1 MSETAAKPSLDPDVL
16 AALER
21 ERDFLL
27 RSLDDLDAERAAG
40 DLDTSDHAALADDYT
55 RRLAEVAR
63 SIDEERTAFDQV
75 DTKLDTRQRV
85 FTVIGIVVL
94 AVLAGVLLGQAS
106 GFRSPEDSV
115 TGDIRQSSAGLL
127 AEADTLT
134 REQRWPEAIEVY
146 DEVLD
151 VAPGN
156 VEALTYRGW
165 LTARLGDD
173 ETALLDLREAV
184 AVDPTY
190 PDARVFSAIVLD
202 NQLRFTEAAAELAAF
217 DSLDPPE
224 DMLMLVE
231 QFDLRVSV
239 AAGQINQ
246 VFSPLEP
253 GETVDLSQI
262 DASLDVIARAGAR
275 LSQLGDI
282 VLAQATFSAV
292 LAEDPEQ
299 LIALVGKGQLA
310 RQAEITELNPELA
323 SEAMQALDEAVRLAT
338 SQDEPVIRLYRADA
352 RLAQGDDDGALE
364 DLEAVDRD
372 VLSPDLQSLYDQLAR
387 SLN

>member
-94 AVLAGVLLGQAS
+94 AVLAGVLLGEAS
-106 GFRSPEDSV
+106 GFRSPDDSV

-173 ETALLDLREAV
+173 ETALLDLSEAV

-217 DSLDPPE
+217 DSVDPPE

-310 RQAEITELNPELA
+310 RQAEITDLNPELA
-323 SEAMQALDEAVRLAT
+323 SEAMQALNEAVRLAT

-352 RLAQGDDDGALE
+352 RLAQGDAEGALE
-364 DLEAVDRD
+364 DLEAVDRV
-372 VLSPDLQSLYDQLAR
+372 VLSPDLQALYDLLTR

>member
-16 AALER
+16 VALER

-184 AVDPTY
+184 AVDPAY

-292 LAEDPEQ
+292 LADDPEQ

-323 SEAMQALDEAVRLAT
+323 SEALRALDEAVRLAT

-364 DLEAVDRD
+364 DLEAVDRE
-372 VLSPDLQSLYDQLAR
+372 VLSPDLQALYDQLAR
-387 SLN
+387 ALN

>member
-106 GFRSPEDSV
+106 GFRSPDDSV

-310 RQAEITELNPELA
+310 RQAEITDLNPELA
-323 SEAMQALDEAVRLAT
+323 SEAMQALNEAVRLAT

-372 VLSPDLQSLYDQLAR
+372 VLSPDLQALYDQLAR

>member
-1 MSETAAKPSLDPDVL
+1 MSETATKPSLDPDVL

-106 GFRSPEDSV
+106 GFRSPDDSV

-173 ETALLDLREAV
+173 ETALLDLSEAV

-217 DSLDPPE
+217 DSVDPPE

-310 RQAEITELNPELA
+310 RQAEITDLNPELA
-323 SEAMQALDEAVRLAT
+323 SEAMQALNEAVRLAT

-352 RLAQGDDDGALE
+352 RLAQGDAEGAFE
-364 DLEAVDRD
+364 DLEAVDRV
-372 VLSPDLQSLYDQLAR
+372 VLSPDLQALYDLLTR

>member
-1 MSETAAKPSLDPDVL
+1 MSETATKPSLDPDVL

-94 AVLAGVLLGQAS
+94 AALAGVLLGEAS
-106 GFRSPEDSV
+106 GFRSPDDSV

-173 ETALLDLREAV
+173 ETALLDLSEAV

-217 DSLDPPE
+217 DSVDPPE

-310 RQAEITELNPELA
+310 RQAEITDLNPELA
-323 SEAMQALDEAVRLAT
+323 SEAMQALNEAVRLAT

-352 RLAQGDDDGALE
+352 RLAQGDAEGALE
-364 DLEAVDRD
+364 DLEAVDRV
-372 VLSPDLQSLYDQLAR
+372 VLSPDLQALYDLLTR

>member
-1 MSETAAKPSLDPDVL
+1 MSETATKPSLDPDVL

-94 AVLAGVLLGQAS
+94 AVLAGVLLGEAS
-106 GFRSPEDSV
+106 GFRSPDDSV

-372 VLSPDLQSLYDQLAR
+372 VLSPDLQALYDQLAR

>member
-1 MSETAAKPSLDPDVL
+1 MSETATKPSLDPDVL

-94 AVLAGVLLGQAS
+94 AVLAGVLLGEAS
-106 GFRSPEDSV
+106 GFRSPDDSV

-173 ETALLDLREAV
+173 ETALLDLSEAV

-217 DSLDPPE
+217 DSVDPPE

-310 RQAEITELNPELA
+310 RQAEITDLNPELA
-323 SEAMQALDEAVRLAT
+323 SEAMQALNEAVRLAT

-352 RLAQGDDDGALE
+352 RLAQGDAEGAFE
-364 DLEAVDRD
+364 DLEAVDRV
-372 VLSPDLQSLYDQLAR
+372 VLSPDLQALYDLLTR

>member
-372 VLSPDLQSLYDQLAR
+372 VLSPDLQALYDQLAR

>member
-1 MSETAAKPSLDPDVL
+1 M
-16 AALER
+16 
-21 ERDFLL
+21 
-27 RSLDDLDAERAAG
+27 
-40 DLDTSDHAALADDYT
+40 
-55 RRLAEVAR
+55 
-63 SIDEERTAFDQV
+63 
-75 DTKLDTRQRV
+75 
-85 FTVIGIVVL
+85 IGIVVL

-106 GFRSPEDSV
+106 GFRSPDDSV

-310 RQAEITELNPELA
+310 RQAEITDLNPELA

-352 RLAQGDDDGALE
+352 RLAQGDADGALE
-364 DLEAVDRD
+364 DLEAVDRV
-372 VLSPDLQSLYDQLAR
+372 VLSPDLQALYDLLAR

>member
-1 MSETAAKPSLDPDVL
+1 MSETATKPSLDPDVL

-75 DTKLDTRQRV
+75 DTKLDIRQRV

-173 ETALLDLREAV
+173 ETALLDLSEAV

-217 DSLDPPE
+217 DSVDPPE

-352 RLAQGDDDGALE
+352 RLAQGDAEGAFE
-364 DLEAVDRD
+364 DLEAVDRV
-372 VLSPDLQSLYDQLAR
+372 VLSPDLQALYDLLTR

>member
-1 MSETAAKPSLDPDVL
+1 VSETAAKPSLDPDVL

-75 DTKLDTRQRV
+75 DTKLDIRQRV

-323 SEAMQALDEAVRLAT
+323 SEAMQALDEAVRLAA

-372 VLSPDLQSLYDQLAR
+372 VLSPDLQALYDQLAR

>member
-94 AVLAGVLLGQAS
+94 AVLAGVLLGEAS
-106 GFRSPEDSV
+106 GFRSPDDSV

-173 ETALLDLREAV
+173 ETALLDLSEAV

-217 DSLDPPE
+217 DSVDPPE

-310 RQAEITELNPELA
+310 RQAEITDLNPELA
-323 SEAMQALDEAVRLAT
+323 SEAMQALNEAVRLAT

-372 VLSPDLQSLYDQLAR
+372 VLSPDLQALYDQLAR

>member
-1 MSETAAKPSLDPDVL
+1 VSETATKPSLDPDVL

-94 AVLAGVLLGQAS
+94 AVLAGVLLGEAS
-106 GFRSPEDSV
+106 GFRSPDDSV

-173 ETALLDLREAV
+173 ETALLDLSEAV

-217 DSLDPPE
+217 DSVDPPE
-224 DMLMLVE
+224 AMLMLVE

-310 RQAEITELNPELA
+310 RQAEITDLNPELA
-323 SEAMQALDEAVRLAT
+323 SEAMQALNEAVRLAT

-352 RLAQGDDDGALE
+352 RLAQGDAEGALE
-364 DLEAVDRD
+364 DLEAVDRV
-372 VLSPDLQSLYDQLAR
+372 VLSPDLQALYDLLTR

>member
-1 MSETAAKPSLDPDVL
+1 MSETATKPSLDPDVL

-217 DSLDPPE
+217 DSVDPPE

-352 RLAQGDDDGALE
+352 RLAQGDAEGALE
-364 DLEAVDRD
+364 DLEAVDRE
-372 VLSPDLQSLYDQLAR
+372 VLSPDLQALYDQLAR

>member
-1 MSETAAKPSLDPDVL
+1 MTS
-16 AALER
+16 
-21 ERDFLL
+21 LL

-106 GFRSPEDSV
+106 GFRSPDDSV

-173 ETALLDLREAV
+173 ETALLDLSEAV

-217 DSLDPPE
+217 DSVDPPE

-310 RQAEITELNPELA
+310 RQAEITDLNPELA

-352 RLAQGDDDGALE
+352 RLAQGDADGALE
-364 DLEAVDRD
+364 DLEAVDRV
-372 VLSPDLQSLYDQLAR
+372 VLSPDLQALYDLLAR

>member
-1 MSETAAKPSLDPDVL
+1 MSETATKPSLDPDVL

-106 GFRSPEDSV
+106 GFRSPDDSV

-173 ETALLDLREAV
+173 ETALLDLSEAV

-217 DSLDPPE
+217 DSVDPPE
-224 DMLMLVE
+224 AMLMLVE

-310 RQAEITELNPELA
+310 RQAEITDLNPELA

-352 RLAQGDDDGALE
+352 RLAQGDAEGALE
-364 DLEAVDRD
+364 DLEAVDRV
-372 VLSPDLQSLYDQLAR
+372 VLSPDLQALYDLLTR